1 MSNNSDHKMKKLSF
15 GLKFGYGIGDV
26 GSNIFIVTSGLFLLF
41 YLTNILGINPALAG
55 LVLLFPKLWD
65 VISDPLMGAI
75 SDITNTRIGRR
86 RPYLLAASVPFGII
100 FFLMF
105 LTPHFSSEVIK
116 ALYVG
121 LMYTLG
127 CTVFTVFNVPYS
139 SMVAE
144 MSDDYNERMS
154 VTSFR
159 MIGSSVGVLLA
170 GGLAMPLVDIGN
182 DGEVGFRFMGIVLG
196 ILITLFCLISFFG
209 TRKAKTLPVVES
221 RPPIREQVK
230 IAFKNTPFK

>member
-1 MSNNSDHKMKKLSF
+1 MKKLSF
-15 GLKFGYGIGDV
+15 GLKFGYGIGDI

-55 LVLLFPKLWD
+55 IVLLFPKLWD

-86 RPYLLAASVPFGII
+86 RPYLLAASIPFGII

-105 LTPHFSSEVIK
+105 LTPHFNSEVIK

-121 LMYTLG
+121 LMFTLG

-159 MIGSSVGVLLA
+159 MIGSSVGVLLGWRA
-170 GGLAMPLVDIGN
+170 CNAIG
-182 DGEVGFRFMGIVLG
+182 
-196 ILITLFCLISFFG
+196 
-209 TRKAKTLPVVES
+209 
-221 RPPIREQVK
+221 
-230 IAFKNTPFK
+230 